1 MLHNLQSLPGILRV
15 NQYGSNETFPED
27 VKELLMLDSD
37 AKSCDEDESRQY
49 QEMDEIEHDFEVTIM
64 TLKITKT
71 KIVTMMM
78 TFFKIKSLIKSSTV

>member
-49 QEMDEIEHDFEVTIM
+49 QEMDKIEHDFEESDDYDTEDNKDKDSDNDDDV
-64 TLKITKT
+64 
-71 KIVTMMM
+71 
-78 TFFKIKSLIKSSTV
+78 FQD

>member
-49 QEMDEIEHDFEVTIM
+49 QKMDEIEHDFEESDDYDTEDNEDKDSDNDDDV
-64 TLKITKT
+64 
-71 KIVTMMM
+71 
-78 TFFKIKSLIKSSTV
+78 FQD